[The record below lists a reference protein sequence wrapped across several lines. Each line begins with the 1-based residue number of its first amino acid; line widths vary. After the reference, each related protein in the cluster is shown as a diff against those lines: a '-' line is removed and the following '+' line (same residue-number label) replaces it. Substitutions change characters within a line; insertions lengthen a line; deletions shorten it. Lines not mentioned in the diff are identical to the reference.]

1 MQREGIRTARIILM
15 HPVGLFAVNDIHHT
29 SDTCSGK
36 RIQTTLSADYHT
48 STTNLN
54 EDDGF
59 RAFQDHL
66 PRGELKKLLKITN
79 IPLAPLL
86 ARGFC
91 LIFFSAS

>member
-29 SDTCSGK
+29 SDTCFGK

-59 RAFQDHL
+59 RAFQVKAEIFL
-66 PRGELKKLLKITN
+66 TNSGEILLN
-79 IPLAPLL
+79 
-86 ARGFC
+86 
-91 LIFFSAS
+91 S